1 MKRFTLLA
9 ALGLCSISLFAQ
21 DAQKEEPKEE
31 GFVFT
36 TVKELPITSVKN
48 QSRAGTCWCY
58 SSMAFLESELLR
70 MGKGE
75 YDFSEMY
82 IVHQTYLDRADAAVR
97 THGDVSFSQGGSF
110 YDVIY
115 GMKKFGLVPEEVMRP
130 GVMYG
135 DTLSNH
141 TELTAVSDAV
151 VAAIAKGKLRKLQTD
166 NNHNPL
172 WKKAIAAIH
181 DIYLGKCPEK
191 FTYKGKE
198 YTPHSFFESTGLN
211 PNDYISLTS
220 YTHHPFYEPFVL
232 EIQDNWRWGQSYN
245 LPIDEF
251 MQVFD
256 NAINNGYP
264 IAWGSDVSEQGFTRD
279 GVAVMPDTEKVQELS
294 GSDMAHWLKMKP
306 EEKKLNTKPQPQKW
320 CTQEERQEAYDN
332 WETTDD
338 HGMLIYGIAKDQ
350 EGNDYYMVKNSWG
363 KAGKYE
369 GLWYASKAFVR
380 YKTMNIVV
388 NKNALPKEIA
398 KKLAKI
404 AGVDI
409 ESYGKEML
417 KAGTDISDFTP
428 FQVINIDSKEFNDK
442 NAKFEISQVNA
453 VDLDSVFSRQSELED
468 AINKE
473 IKEKNLDFYMFAAT
487 DILNANSK
495 IIALGNKTNT
505 VEKAFGVNLDNHT
518 ALLEN
523 VVSRKKQMLPNIL
536 NNLD

>member
-9 ALGLCSISLFAQ
+9 AAGLFSMSLSAQ
-21 DAQKEEPKEE
+21 EAKEEPKEE

-36 TVKELPITSVKN
+36 TVKELPITSIKN
-48 QSRAGTCWCY
+48 QNRAGTCWCY

-75 YDFSEMY
+75 YDLSEMY

-97 THGDVSFSQGGSF
+97 THGDVSFSQGG
-110 YDVIY
+110 
-115 GMKKFGLVPEEVMRP
+115 MRP

-151 VAAIAKGKLRKLQTD
+151 VAAIAKGKHRSLQTD
-166 NNHNPL
+166 ENRKPL

-181 DIYLGKCPEK
+181 DIYLGECPEK

-198 YTPHSFFESTGLN
+198 YTPQSFFESTGLN
-211 PNDYISLTS
+211 PDDYISLTS

-245 LPIDEF
+245 LPIDEL
-251 MQVFD
+251 MEVFD
-256 NAINNGYP
+256 NAINTGYT

-279 GVAVMPDTEKVQELS
+279 GIAVMPDAEKVQELS

-306 EEKKLNTKPQPQKW
+306 EEKKLNSKPQPQKW

-338 HGMLIYGIAKDQ
+338 HGMQIYGIAKDQ
-350 EGNDYYMVKNSWG
+350 DGNEYYMVKNSWG
-363 KAGKYE
+363 KAGKYN
-369 GLWYASKAFVR
+369 GVWYASKAFVR

-388 NKNALPKEIA
+388 NKKALPKEIA
-398 KKLAKI
+398 KKL
-404 AGVDI
+404 G
-409 ESYGKEML
+409 
-417 KAGTDISDFTP
+417 
-428 FQVINIDSKEFNDK
+428 
-442 NAKFEISQVNA
+442 
-453 VDLDSVFSRQSELED
+453 
-468 AINKE
+468 
-473 IKEKNLDFYMFAAT
+473 IK
-487 DILNANSK
+487 
-495 IIALGNKTNT
+495 
-505 VEKAFGVNLDNHT
+505 
-518 ALLEN
+518 
-523 VVSRKKQMLPNIL
+523 
-536 NNLD
+536 

>member
-9 ALGLCSISLFAQ
+9 AAGLFSMSLSAQ
-21 DAQKEEPKEE
+21 EAKEEPKEE

-36 TVKELPITSVKN
+36 TVKELPITSIKN
-48 QSRAGTCWCY
+48 QNRAGTCWCY

-75 YDFSEMY
+75 YDLSEMY

-115 GMKKFGLVPEEVMRP
+115 GMKKFGLVPEEEMRP

-151 VAAIAKGKLRKLQTD
+151 VAAIAKGKHRSLQTD
-166 NNHNPL
+166 ENRKPL

-181 DIYLGKCPEK
+181 DIYLGECPEK

-198 YTPHSFFESTGLN
+198 YTPQSFFESTGLN
-211 PNDYISLTS
+211 PDDYISLTS

-245 LPIDEF
+245 LPIDEL
-251 MQVFD
+251 MEVFD
-256 NAINNGYP
+256 NAINTGYT

-279 GVAVMPDTEKVQELS
+279 GIAVMPDAEKVQELS

-306 EEKKLNTKPQPQKW
+306 EEKKLNSKPQPQ
-320 CTQEERQEAYDN
+320 
-332 WETTDD
+332 
-338 HGMLIYGIAKDQ
+338 IYGIAKDQ
-350 EGNDYYMVKNSWG
+350 DGNEYYMVKNSWG
-363 KAGKYE
+363 KAGKYN
-369 GLWYASKAFVR
+369 GVWYASKAFVR

-388 NKNALPKEIA
+388 NKKALPKEIA
-398 KKLAKI
+398 KKL
-404 AGVDI
+404 G
-409 ESYGKEML
+409 
-417 KAGTDISDFTP
+417 
-428 FQVINIDSKEFNDK
+428 
-442 NAKFEISQVNA
+442 
-453 VDLDSVFSRQSELED
+453 
-468 AINKE
+468 
-473 IKEKNLDFYMFAAT
+473 IK
-487 DILNANSK
+487 
-495 IIALGNKTNT
+495 
-505 VEKAFGVNLDNHT
+505 
-518 ALLEN
+518 
-523 VVSRKKQMLPNIL
+523 
-536 NNLD
+536 